1 MSNFLIFIAIYFV
14 LPFGVG
20 TLAVT
25 LRALVDGLAWL
36 IHGPPAPDP
45 AASQEA
51 RVPIPLARLSSQPLA
66 GAGTRGAGR

>member
-1 MSNFLIFIAIYFV
+1 MSNFLIAIAIYFI
-14 LPFGVG
+14 LPFGIG

-45 AASQEA
+45 TALPDE
-51 RVPIPLARLSSQPLA
+51 RIPIPLARLD
-66 GAGTRGAGR
+66 TR

>member
-1 MSNFLIFIAIYFV
+1 MPNFLIFIAIYFV

-36 IHGPPAPDP
+36 IHGPPSSPP
-45 AASQEA
+45 ATPLEPRTA
-51 RVPIPLARLSSQPLA
+51 IPLARL
-66 GAGTRGAGR
+66 GRS

>member
-1 MSNFLIFIAIYFV
+1 MSNFLVAIAIYFA

-36 IHGPPAPDP
+36 IHGPPSQPP
-45 AASQEA
+45 ATPPEPGI
-51 RVPIPLARLSSQPLA
+51 PIPLSRL
-66 GAGTRGAGR
+66 GTS